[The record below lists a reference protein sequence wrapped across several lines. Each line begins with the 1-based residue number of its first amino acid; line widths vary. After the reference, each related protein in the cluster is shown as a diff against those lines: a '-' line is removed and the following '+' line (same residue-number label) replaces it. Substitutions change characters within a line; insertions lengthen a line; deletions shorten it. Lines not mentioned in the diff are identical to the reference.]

1 MSEASASVSRPILEA
16 IAPTPHLLPNGIEL
30 HAARAGQGDP
40 LVFIHGAMGDWRSWA
55 AQWAAFTAHFDCLSY
70 SRRYCFPNRNTQPSP
85 DHSALEEADDL
96 LMLLDLLGWQRVTL
110 VGSSYGGFTALALA
124 LKAPQRVRALVAVEP
139 PMMKY
144 ALQNPE
150 GAAVVADFR
159 ARVIEPANAA
169 FRSGDDALAA
179 RIMTG
184 GISGAT
190 GAVNEGEAMA
200 RRMQNV
206 LAMKRLA
213 LSSDEFPWLAP
224 QALAA
229 LPMPVL
235 LMSGAN
241 TPAVHRAIF
250 TEVCKAMPNAQI
262 EIVQGA
268 GHGVSREQPEQFN
281 RVVLEFL
288 SRANALETGPS
299 ADGRP
304 ASPRDSR
311 LS

>member
-1 MSEASASVSRPILEA
+1 MSASDPLEQADRGARPTEQVSPGGPPAAGLAAGLEA
-16 IAPTPHLLPNGIEL
+16 LEPLRHELPNGIEL

-55 AQWAAFTAHFDCLSY
+55 SQWPAFTAHFECLSY
-70 SRRYCFPNRNTQPSP
+70 SRRYCFPNRNTQASP

-96 LMLLDLLGWQRVTL
+96 LLLLDLLGWPRVTL

-124 LKAPQRVRALVAVEP
+124 LKAPHRVKALVAVEP

-144 ALQNPE
+144 ALRSAE

-169 FRSGDDALAA
+169 FREGRDADAV

-184 GISGAT
+184 GISGA
-190 GAVNEGEAMA
+190 GNSVNEGEAMA
-200 RRMQNV
+200 RRLQNV

-213 LSSDEFPWLAP
+213 LSSDEFPWLEP

-235 LMSGAN
+235 LMSGAA

-250 TEVCKAMPNAQI
+250 GEVCKAMPQAQVQ
-262 EIVQGA
+262 IVEGA
-268 GHGVSREQPEQFN
+268 GHGVSREQPEAFN
-281 RVVLEFL
+281 QRVLAFL
-288 SRANALETGPS
+288 GQV
-299 ADGRP
+299 
-304 ASPRDSR
+304 
-311 LS
+311 

>member
-1 MSEASASVSRPILEA
+1 MESSNQNPDALARTAQPVTAPTGASPAPPAVGPGLEA
-16 IAPTPHLLPNGIEL
+16 LVPVRHVLPNGIEL
-30 HAARAGQGDP
+30 HAARAGSGDP

-55 AQWAAFTAHFDCLSY
+55 VQWPVFTAHFDCLSY

-96 LMLLDLLGWQRVTL
+96 LLLMDQLGWRRVTL

-124 LKAPQRVRALVAVEP
+124 LKAPERVKALVAVEP

-144 ALQNPE
+144 ALRTAE

-169 FRSGDDALAA
+169 FREGRDADAA

-184 GISGAT
+184 GISGAAS
-190 GAVNEGEAMA
+190 AVNAGEAMA
-200 RRMQNV
+200 RRLQNV

-213 LSSDEFPWLAP
+213 LSSDEFPWLEP
-224 QALAA
+224 QGLAA

-235 LMSGAN
+235 LMSGTE

-250 TEVCKAMPNAQI
+250 GEVRKAMPQAQV
-262 EIVQGA
+262 EMVGGA
-268 GHGVSREQPEQFN
+268 GHGVSREQPEAFN
-281 RVVLEFL
+281 QSVLTFL
-288 SRANALETGPS
+288 GQL
-299 ADGRP
+299 
-304 ASPRDSR
+304 
-311 LS
+311 